1 MYVFSKI
8 VSNYLIIT
16 GTVCIRAIILKILCT
31 CICNKKYTQYELPE
45 LLLSGER
52 RGEEGG
58 GGGGGEKGRE
68 GERREREGGEEE
80 GMRKLVKQCAVIDNV
95 SHHSNKVIEQQ
106 HKILQHLQN
115 TNHLLSY
122 DI

>member
-58 GGGGGEKGRE
+58 GGGGGLNFIPKKSQIPTLKFVSKAFINLCTAHVTST
-68 GERREREGGEEE
+68 
-80 GMRKLVKQCAVIDNV
+80 KLF
-95 SHHSNKVIEQQ
+95 SLSNNM
-106 HKILQHLQN
+106 ILTCGKKEHRA
-115 TNHLLSY
+115 Y
-122 DI
+122 M

>member
-68 GERREREGGEEE
+68 GERRGEGRAEKRREGGGGGKEKGE
-80 GMRKLVKQCAVIDNV
+80 RKRG
-95 SHHSNKVIEQQ
+95 
-106 HKILQHLQN
+106 
-115 TNHLLSY
+115 
-122 DI
+122 

>member
-1 MYVFSKI
+1 M
-8 VSNYLIIT
+8 NYLN
-16 GTVCIRAIILKILCT
+16 CYFLER
-31 CICNKKYTQYELPE
+31 E
-45 LLLSGER
+45 GER

-58 GGGGGEKGRE
+58 GGREGERRGEEGGEEGGEEERG